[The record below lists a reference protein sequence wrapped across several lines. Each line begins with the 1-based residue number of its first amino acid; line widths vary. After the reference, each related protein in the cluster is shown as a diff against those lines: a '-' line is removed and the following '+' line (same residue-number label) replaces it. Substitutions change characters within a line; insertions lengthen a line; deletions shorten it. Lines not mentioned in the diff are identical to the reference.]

1 MYINSSD
8 LKIVYNNLHLI
19 GNLPPTTNQPINKK
33 KFKLFSFTTFKN
45 LPYKMFKTSS
55 VLQKKGLY
63 RVFYANCRNKFKIVA
78 FYIYFFYMHNDVYN
92 FFFNFFFIVTKT
104 LHI

>member
-19 GNLPPTTNQPINKK
+19 GNLPPTTNQPIKK
-33 KFKLFSFTTFKN
+33 RNSNYFLSQRSKIFHTKCLR
-45 LPYKMFKTSS
+45 PQACYK
-55 VLQKKGLY
+55 KKGLY

-78 FYIYFFYMHNDVYN
+78 FYIYFFYMHNDAYN
-92 FFFNFFFIVTKT
+92 FFYYFFFIVTKT